1 MLKAHA
7 VMGNRANYIV
17 KQNSEFNL
25 YYAHWRSVNICTD
38 LLLGARAFLKYT
50 STCKEVEELLSWTYL
65 EGCVFVD
72 LDTKQLLFWEAEH
85 LQCTTVRRKFLQKL
99 QKKWRGWGIQYCD
112 REMEILGALT
122 GLTYGFEQ
130 PIAYESAD
138 EVSMIDVTGENSYFD
153 TLVIL
158 KSKGEV
164 FVKYVDGVS
173 DVGILLQGPS
183 VVPQLNVFLERRLP
197 VEGAAEF
204 VNLVVIDC
212 DRKKIWINQYLP
224 GIEQVAQVQWL
235 GWGIESGNFGYLRL
249 LEELGISV
257 ATLQMTEKEVQ
268 EALNS

>member
-1 MLKAHA
+1 
-7 VMGNRANYIV
+7 MGNRANYIV

-25 YYAHWRSVNICTD
+25 YYTHWRSVIICAD
-38 LLLGARAFLKYT
+38 LLLGARAFFKYI

-99 QKKWRGWGIQYCD
+99 QGKWRGWGIQYCD
-112 REMEILGALT
+112 REMEMLGALT

-130 PIAYESAD
+130 SMAYESAD

-183 VVPQLNVFLERRLP
+183 VVPQLNVFLERTLP

-204 VNLVVIDC
+204 VNLLVIDC

-224 GIEQVAQVQWL
+224 GIEQVAQMQWS

-268 EALNS
+268 EALNSSGTS